1 MTRMKSLISK
11 KLVSIF
17 IAIMLSFLIL
27 CNSFIAPERAKVG
40 TISVSFVVGSRWLY
54 SWKNEYQGNVTL
66 EELCKYFST
75 YERRSI
81 RDHAYECW
89 NFHMLVGVLTYKK
102 KKKER
107 NITSLKCFRKTSFHL
122 NNFIRINK
130 ALLDSIRS
138 NKIRDS
144 LYIYLEKRFIGFEK
158 FMEISIYRI
167 LYEKYTLES
176 IYFYLRII

>member
-54 SWKNEYQGNVTL
+54 SWKNEYQGNAL
-66 EELCKYFST
+66 EHWKNYAYFST

-81 RDHAYECW
+81 RDHAYEC
-89 NFHMLVGVLTYKK
+89 
-102 KKKER
+102 
-107 NITSLKCFRKTSFHL
+107 
-122 NNFIRINK
+122 
-130 ALLDSIRS
+130 
-138 NKIRDS
+138 
-144 LYIYLEKRFIGFEK
+144 
-158 FMEISIYRI
+158 
-167 LYEKYTLES
+167 
-176 IYFYLRII
+176 

>member
-40 TISVSFVVGSRWLY
+40 IISVSFVVGSRWLY
-54 SWKNEYQGNVTL
+54 SWKNEYQGNVAL
-66 EELCKYFST
+66 EELC
-75 YERRSI
+75 I
-81 RDHAYECW
+81 L
-89 NFHMLVGVLTYKK
+89 FHVRAKIDPWPCLRMLKFPYVSGRFNIQK
-102 KKKER
+102 R

-130 ALLDSIRS
+130 ALLDSIQS

-176 IYFYLRII
+176 IYFYLRIT

>member
-54 SWKNEYQGNVTL
+54 SWKNEYQGNVAL

-102 KKKER
+102 KKKRKKYHIVEVFSK
-107 NITSLKCFRKTSFHL
+107 NIVSFEQFYTYKQSSIGFDSVKQNQRFLIYLFRKTF
-122 NNFIRINK
+122 
-130 ALLDSIRS
+130 
-138 NKIRDS
+138 
-144 LYIYLEKRFIGFEK
+144 
-158 FMEISIYRI
+158 YRI
-167 LYEKYTLES
+167 RK
-176 IYFYLRII
+176 IYGNLDL